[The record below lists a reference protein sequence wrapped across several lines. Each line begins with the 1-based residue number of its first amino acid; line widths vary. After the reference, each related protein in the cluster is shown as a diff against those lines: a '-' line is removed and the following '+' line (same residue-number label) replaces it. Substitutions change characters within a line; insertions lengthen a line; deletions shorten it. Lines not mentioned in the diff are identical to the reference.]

1 MSSKTKHA
9 SLSPPLNG
17 TCGHYLRPH
26 DGPDGRGNPVIVRQQ
41 SDDGTR
47 AVSFRNVCNA
57 CRQEY
62 LLSGML
68 LLSTQD
74 QYHWLG
80 PLSVGR
86 PR

>member
-1 MSSKTKHA
+1 MSCKTLRA
-9 SLSPPLNG
+9 SPSLPLNG
-17 TCGHYLRPH
+17 TCGHYLQPH

-41 SDDGTR
+41 SGEGTR

-80 PLSVGR
+80 PLPVDR
-86 PR
+86 PH